1 MSYNKELLTA
11 WDGHINVQRVT
22 QLGLVRYLV
31 KYVSKVEPTFTTRVK
46 ESVSEVEKYFTTR
59 LIGAPE
65 VATTLL
71 SFQIAGGKRRV
82 VFLDTNLPG
91 QLNKV
96 LKPKAHIRRLEDES
110 TDVFWDS
117 SVTSTPPGP
126 TALSE
131 SRTQNT
137 WRNGRC
143 LLLSPKFPRG
153 VGTGLWWTE
162 RREWPLL
169 VTARYCLGG
178 GYSPRLTGTSTTTRC
193 CC

>member
-71 SFQIAGGKRRV
+71 SFQIAGGTRRV

-96 LKPKAHIRRLEDES
+96 LKPMAHIRRLEDES

-117 SVTSTPPGP
+117 FCDKYTARPDSLERVTYP
-126 TALSE
+126 E
-131 SRTQNT
+131 S

-169 VTARYCLGG
+169 VTARYCPGG
-178 GYSPRLTGTSTTTRC
+178 GSSPRLTGTSTTTRC